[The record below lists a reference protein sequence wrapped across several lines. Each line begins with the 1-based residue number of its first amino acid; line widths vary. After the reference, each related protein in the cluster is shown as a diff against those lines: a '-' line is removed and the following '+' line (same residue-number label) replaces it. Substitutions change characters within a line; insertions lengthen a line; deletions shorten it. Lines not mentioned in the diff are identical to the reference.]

1 MTIKKHTNPNGSI
14 IEVRL
19 GEGVQ
24 LSDESKAFHAVLSPF
39 DFDPADFPGFTHVQI
54 VAGLVVPACGEM
66 E

>member
-1 MTIKKHTNPNGSI
+1 MTDHVTGLTPDRGRRGQVQAGSP
-14 IEVRL
+14 
-19 GEGVQ
+19 GCA
-24 LSDESKAFHAVLSPF
+24 KALSPF